1 MRAAGVCSPFSG
13 RRRGCVAAS
22 LPTHWWRVTIDARE
36 VRRLVAEDDE
46 GQYLEFKPAEER
58 PGSLATS
65 LAAFANADGGT
76 LVYGVAERTEGGR
89 KVHVIEGVPDVKIA
103 TDHLYTA
110 AELCTPKL
118 PLPAP
123 ERIDIDGKS
132 VLVVTVPE
140 GLGQVYGVEGRYV
153 VREGSYRRALTP
165 EEIRSLLSRRGLFAY
180 DREPVPGATRA
191 HLDDAR
197 VRAYA
202 ARFPSAQEMGA
213 DALLAARDLLVHPAG
228 NADGPLVPSV
238 AGILLLCADPQRFFP
253 QARVAVVQYAG
264 QQMGESFLK
273 QEIEGPVPRQL
284 DEAEAWLVR
293 NTLHGVQLR
302 GMSRTDRAEYPRPA
316 IREAVLNALAHRDYG
331 QRGDRVRI
339 YAFSDR
345 IEVHSPGGLGGP
357 MRLDNLLAKRWS
369 RNATL
374 VQGLVALD
382 IIEELGFGLDRMVA
396 VMADAGLPAP
406 VFTNHGDT
414 FVVTL
419 YGAAAQLRDALRSED
434 ESGSDV
440 TPVEEQEGTGR
451 QHARRMRQA
460 WALDYMRTTG
470 ALGIRDYAAAQN
482 VSTDTALRD
491 LRDLV
496 ARGRVQAQGTT
507 SDRRYVLRTDAG

>member
-1 MRAAGVCSPFSG
+1 
-13 RRRGCVAAS
+13 
-22 LPTHWWRVTIDARE
+22 
-36 VRRLVAEDDE
+36 
-46 GQYLEFKPAEER
+46 
-58 PGSLATS
+58 
-65 LAAFANADGGT
+65 
-76 LVYGVAERTEGGR
+76 
-89 KVHVIEGVPDVKIA
+89 VPDVKIA

-118 PLPAP
+118 PLAAP
-123 ERIDIDGKS
+123 ERIEVDGRS
-132 VLVVTVPE
+132 VLVVTIPE

-180 DREPVPGATRA
+180 DREPVAGATRA

-213 DALLAARDLLVHPAG
+213 DALLAARDLLVRPAG
-228 NADGPLVPSV
+228 DVDGPLVPSV

-264 QQMGESFLK
+264 STMGESFLK

-293 NTLHGVQLR
+293 NTLHAVELR
-302 GMSRTDRAEYPRPA
+302 GMDRIDRAEYPRSA
-316 IREAVLNALAHRDYG
+316 VREAVLNALAHRDYG

-345 IEVHSPGGLGGP
+345 VEVHSPGGLGGP
-357 MRLDNLLAKRWS
+357 MRIDNLLEKRWS

-396 VMADAGLPAP
+396 VMAEAGLPAP
-406 VFTNHGDT
+406 VFANHGDT

-419 YGAAAQLRDALRSED
+419 YGHGARLLERTVEPKGHPLEVEPAA
-434 ESGSDV
+434 
-440 TPVEEQEGTGR
+440 TGR
-451 QHARRMRQA
+451 LQARRIRQA
-460 WALDYMRTTG
+460 WALDYMRTIG
-470 ALGIRDYAAAQN
+470 PLGIREYAAAQN

-496 ARGRVQAQGTT
+496 TEGRANAQGTT
-507 SDRRYVLRTDAG
+507 SDRRYALRTDGG

>member
-1 MRAAGVCSPFSG
+1 M
-13 RRRGCVAAS
+13 
-22 LPTHWWRVTIDARE
+22 D
-36 VRRLVAEDDE
+36 
-46 GQYLEFKPAEER
+46 
-58 PGSLATS
+58 
-65 LAAFANADGGT
+65 
-76 LVYGVAERTEGGR
+76 GR
-89 KVHVIEGVPDVKIA
+89 KVHVIEGVPDVKLA

-110 AELCTPKL
+110 AELCTPKFAL
-118 PLPAP
+118 SAP
-123 ERIDIDGKS
+123 ERIDVDGRT

-180 DREPVPGATRA
+180 DREPVPRATRA
-191 HLDDAR
+191 HLDEAR

-202 ARFPSAQEMGA
+202 ARFPSAQEMGV
-213 DALLAARDLLVHPAG
+213 DALLAARDLLVPATEQPD
-228 NADGPLVPSV
+228 APLVPSV
-238 AGILLLCADPQRFFP
+238 AGLLLLGRDPQQFFP

-264 QQMGESFLK
+264 PQMGESFLK

-284 DEAEAWLVR
+284 DEAESWLVR
-293 NTLHGVQLR
+293 NTLHAVELR
-302 GMSRTDRAEYPRPA
+302 GMDRIDRAEYPRSA
-316 IREAVLNALAHRDYG
+316 LREAVLNALAHRDYG

-345 IEVHSPGGLGGP
+345 VEVHSPGGLGGP
-357 MRLDNLLAKRWS
+357 MRLDNILEKRWS

-396 VMADAGLPAP
+396 VMAEVGLPAP

-419 YGAAAQLRDALRSED
+419 YGHGARLLERTAEPREHTSVGEPI
-434 ESGSDV
+434 V
-440 TPVEEQEGTGR
+440 TGR
-451 QHARRMRQA
+451 LQARRARQA

-470 ALGIRDYAAAQN
+470 PLGIREYAEAQS

-491 LRDLV
+491 LRGLV
-496 ARGRVQAQGTT
+496 AEGHVQAQGTT
-507 SDRRYVLRTDAG
+507 SDRRYALRPDVG

>member
-1 MRAAGVCSPFSG
+1 M
-13 RRRGCVAAS
+13 
-22 LPTHWWRVTIDARE
+22 
-36 VRRLVAEDDE
+36 RRLVAEDDE
-46 GQYLEFKPAEER
+46 GQFLEFKPAEER

-76 LVYGVAERTEGGR
+76 LLYGVAERIVDGR
-89 KVHVIEGVPDVKIA
+89 AVHVIAGVPDVKIA

-118 PLPAP
+118 PLSVP
-123 ERIDIDGKS
+123 ERIDVDGVT
-132 VLVVTVPE
+132 VLAVTVPE
-140 GLGQVYGVEGRYV
+140 GLGQVYGVEGRYL

-202 ARFPSAQEMGA
+202 ARFPSAAEMGV
-213 DALLAARDLLVHPAG
+213 DTLLAARDLLVRPAG
-228 NADGPLVPSV
+228 QPDASLVPSV
-238 AGILLLCADPQRFFP
+238 AGILLLGRDPQQFFP

-264 QQMGESFLK
+264 PQMGESFLK

-293 NTLHGVQLR
+293 NTLHAVELR
-302 GMSRTDRAEYPRPA
+302 GMDRIDRAEYPRSA
-316 IREAVLNALAHRDYG
+316 LREAVLNALAHRDYG

-357 MRLDNLLAKRWS
+357 MRLDNILEKRWS
-369 RNATL
+369 RNAAL

-396 VMADAGLPAP
+396 VMAEAGLPAP
-406 VFTNHGDT
+406 VFANKGDT

-419 YGAAAQLRDALRSED
+419 YGAAERLRDSL
-434 ESGSDV
+434 
-440 TPVEEQEGTGR
+440 TPPKQEERPVVRTVPSM
-451 QHARRMRQA
+451 ARRRRPERQA
-460 WALDYMRTTG
+460 WVLERLRIEG
-470 ALGIRDYAAAQN
+470 PISPREYAAALG
-482 VSTDTALRD
+482 VSVDTAVND
-491 LRDLV
+491 LRELV
-496 ARGRVQAQGTT
+496 GQGLVRAEGTT
-507 SDRRYVLRTDAG
+507 KDRRYVLRTE

>member
-1 MRAAGVCSPFSG
+1 VSRPDGGS
-13 RRRGCVAAS
+13 
-22 LPTHWWRVTIDARE
+22 WRQGIDAQE

-46 GQYLEFKPAEER
+46 GQFLEFKPAEER

-65 LAAFANADGGT
+65 LAAFANAEGGT
-76 LVYGVAERTEGGR
+76 LLYGVAERIVDGR
-89 KVHVIEGVPDVKIA
+89 KAHVIEGVPDVKIA

-110 AELCTPKL
+110 AELCTPKFAL
-118 PLPAP
+118 SPP
-123 ERIDIDGKS
+123 ERIDVDGHT
-132 VLVVTVPE
+132 VLAVMVPE

-153 VREGSYRRALTP
+153 VREGSYRRALSP

-202 ARFPSAQEMGA
+202 ARFPSAAEMGV
-213 DALLAARDLLVHPAG
+213 DTLLAARDLLVRPAG
-228 NADGPLVPSV
+228 QPDASLVPSV
-238 AGILLLCADPQRFFP
+238 AGILLLGRDPQQFFP

-264 QQMGESFLK
+264 PQMGESFLK

-293 NTLHGVQLR
+293 NTLHAVELR
-302 GMSRTDRAEYPRPA
+302 GMDRIDRAEYPRSA
-316 IREAVLNALAHRDYG
+316 LREAVLNALAHRDYG

-357 MRLDNLLAKRWS
+357 MRLDNILEKRWS

-396 VMADAGLPAP
+396 VMAEASLPAP
-406 VFTNHGDT
+406 VFANKGDT

-419 YGAAAQLRDALRSED
+419 YGAASRLRDSL
-434 ESGSDV
+434 
-440 TPVEEQEGTGR
+440 TPPEREEQPRLQSVSST
-451 QHARRMRQA
+451 ARRRRPDRQT
-460 WALDYMRTTG
+460 WVLERLRTEG
-470 ALGIRDYAAAQN
+470 PISPRVYAAALG
-482 VSTDTALRD
+482 VSVDTAVND
-491 LRDLV
+491 LRELV
-496 ARGRVQAQGTT
+496 EQGLVRAEGTT
-507 SDRRYVLRTDAG
+507 KDRRYVLRTE

>member
-1 MRAAGVCSPFSG
+1 MPLV
-13 RRRGCVAAS
+13 
-22 LPTHWWRVTIDARE
+22 WRVERVIDARE
-36 VRRLVAEDDE
+36 IRRLVAEDDE

-65 LAAFANADGGT
+65 LAAFANAEGGT
-76 LVYGVAERTEGGR
+76 LLYGVAERVVDGR
-89 KVHVIEGVPDVKIA
+89 KVHVIAGVPDVKIA
-103 TDHLYTA
+103 VDHLYTA

-118 PLPAP
+118 PLPVP
-123 ERIDIDGKS
+123 ERIDVDGRA
-132 VLVVTVPE
+132 VLAVTVPE

-180 DREPVPGATRA
+180 DREPVPGATRG

-202 ARFPSAQEMGA
+202 ARFPSAEEMGV
-213 DALLAARDLLVHPAG
+213 DALLVARDLLVRPAG
-228 NADGPLVPSV
+228 QPTAPLVPSV
-238 AGILLLCADPQRFFP
+238 AGILLLGRDPQQFFP

-264 QQMGESFLK
+264 PQMGESFLK

-293 NTLHGVQLR
+293 NTLHAVELR
-302 GMSRTDRAEYPRPA
+302 GMDRIDRAEYPRSA
-316 IREAVLNALAHRDYG
+316 LREAVLNAVAHRDYG

-345 IEVHSPGGLGGP
+345 VEVHSPGGLGGP
-357 MRLDNLLAKRWS
+357 MRLDNLLDERWS

-374 VQGLVALD
+374 VQGLVALN

-396 VMADAGLPAP
+396 VMAEAGLPAP
-406 VFTNHGDT
+406 VFANKGAT

-419 YGAAAQLRDALRSED
+419 FGHGRRLIGSADVSVRDA
-434 ESGSDV
+434 
-440 TPVEEQEGTGR
+440 TPERAPVVPLA
-451 QHARRMRQA
+451 ARTPGERHA
-460 WALDYMRTTG
+460 WALDHLRTVG
-470 ALGIRDYAAAQN
+470 PLSPQAYAVALGI
-482 VSTDTALRD
+482 SIDTAKRD
-491 LRDLV
+491 LRELV
-496 ARGRVQAQGTT
+496 AQGRVRAEGTT
-507 SDRRYVLRTDAG
+507 RDRRYSLAD

>member
-1 MRAAGVCSPFSG
+1 MSYYDPRHHRLRKRSRS
-13 RRRGCVAAS
+13 
-22 LPTHWWRVTIDARE
+22 IDAQE

-46 GQYLEFKPAEER
+46 GQFLEFKPAEER

-76 LVYGVAERTEGGR
+76 LLYGVAERIVDGR
-89 KVHVIEGVPDVKIA
+89 AAHVIAGVPDVKIA

-110 AELCTPKL
+110 AGLCTPKL
-118 PLPAP
+118 PLSTP
-123 ERIDIDGKS
+123 ERLDVDGVT
-132 VLVVTVPE
+132 VLAVTVPE

-180 DREPVPGATRA
+180 DREPVAGATRA
-191 HLDDAR
+191 HLDEAR

-213 DALLAARDLLVHPAG
+213 DALLAARDLLVRPTGQPDA
-228 NADGPLVPSV
+228 PLAPSV
-238 AGILLLCADPQRFFP
+238 AGVLLLGRDPQQFFP

-264 QQMGESFLK
+264 PTMGESFLK

-293 NTLHGVQLR
+293 NTLHAVELR
-302 GMSRTDRAEYPRPA
+302 GMTRTDRAEYPRA
-316 IREAVLNALAHRDYG
+316 ALREAVLNALAHRDYG

-345 IEVHSPGGLGGP
+345 VEVHSPGGLGGP
-357 MRLDNLLAKRWS
+357 MRLDNLLNERWS

-374 VQGLVALD
+374 VQGLVALN

-396 VMADAGLPAP
+396 VMAEVGLPAP
-406 VFTNHGDT
+406 VFANKGAT

-419 YGAAAQLRDALRSED
+419 YGHGRRLIESADVPARDAPSERAP
-434 ESGSDV
+434 V
-440 TPVEEQEGTGR
+440 VPLAARTPGER
-451 QHARRMRQA
+451 HA
-460 WALDYMRTTG
+460 WALDHLRTVG
-470 ALGIRDYAAAQN
+470 PLSPQAYAAALH
-482 VSTDTALRD
+482 VSIDTAKRD
-491 LRDLV
+491 LRELV
-496 ARGRVQAQGTT
+496 AQGRVRAEGTT
-507 SDRRYVLRTDAG
+507 RDRRYILTE